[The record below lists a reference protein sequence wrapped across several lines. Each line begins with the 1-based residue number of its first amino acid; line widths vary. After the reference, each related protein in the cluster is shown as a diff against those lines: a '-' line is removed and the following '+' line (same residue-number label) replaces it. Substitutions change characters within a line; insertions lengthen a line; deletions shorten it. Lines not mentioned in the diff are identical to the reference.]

1 MYLHFTKS
9 PKNKVFLFFLFFPSD
24 DRWLLP
30 ENRRDYYIP
39 TKLLPLV
46 GIRACQSLGFEKP
59 QLGSCHEKHIQ
70 VSVTKKKDSR
80 RAFRVMADE
89 VLEAQRS
96 V

>member
-1 MYLHFTKS
+1 MYLHFIKS
-9 PKNKVFLFFLFFPSD
+9 PKHKVLLFFLFFPSD

-30 ENRRDYYIP
+30 ENKRDYYIP

-46 GIRACQSLGFEKP
+46 GIWACQSPGFEKP

-70 VSVTKKKDSR
+70 VSVTKKDSH